1 MYYDTAVF
9 SFMNHF
15 FKKNEITIHNF
26 SGYFLIGCLI
36 AAFIGLFAVFKPFLI
51 ILLFTAILA
60 TAFYPLYD
68 KFLNLFKGKAR
79 IASFVTCFLILAI
92 LVVPL
97 LIFIFFFTQQAIDT
111 YLFIQSHIQNGSF
124 DPYLKWQKGG
134 LIYDFLVSLQG
145 QFGSFIALDAIDL
158 KKGLADATKEI
169 ASSIATQGPD
179 LLRGGAN
186 LVRRFLELLLQ
197 IFILFFAL
205 YYFFKDGK
213 YIIKKIMVLSPLP
226 EKHEKEIAKK
236 FKEISLATLYGIF
249 LTSVVQG
256 IVGGIGFAFA
266 GIPNSLFWGTT
277 IALFSLVP
285 IIGTAIIW
293 VPASLI
299 LMASGHLLAGIFL
312 FFWGL
317 LLVSTVDNFLRA
329 FLIGGRTKTNQ
340 LLTFLAVFGGIAAF
354 GLIGV
359 IFGPLILTLFF
370 SFLHIYEIEYR
381 NVLHKTE

>member
-1 MYYDTAVF
+1 
-9 SFMNHF
+9 MNSLSP

-26 SGYFLIGCLI
+26 SGYFLIGCLV

-60 TAFYPLYD
+60 TAFYPLYE
-68 KFLNLFKGKAR
+68 KILTLLKGKTRA
-79 IASFVTCFLILAI
+79 ASFITCFFILVI

-97 LIFIFFFTQQAIDT
+97 LIFIFFLAQQAIDT
-111 YLFIQSHIQNGSF
+111 YFFIQYQIQNGYF
-124 DPYLKWQKGG
+124 DPYLKWEKGG
-134 LIYDFLVSLQG
+134 SIYDFLVFLQT
-145 QFGSFIALDAIDL
+145 QFGAFINIDNVNL
-158 KKGLADATKEI
+158 KQNLADAAKEI
-169 ASSIATQGPD
+169 ASSIAVQSPD

-186 LVRRFLELLLQ
+186 LFRKFLELLLQ

-213 YIIKKIMVLSPLP
+213 YIIKRIMVLSPLP
-226 EKHEKEIAKK
+226 EKHETEIAKK

-249 LTSVVQG
+249 LTSLVQG
-256 IVGGIGFAFA
+256 IVGGIGFAIA

-285 IIGTAIIW
+285 IIGTAVIW
-293 VPASLI
+293 LPASVI
-299 LMASGHLLAGIFL
+299 LMASGHLFSGIFL

-329 FLIGGRTKTNQ
+329 YLIGGRSNTNQ
-340 LLTFLAVFGGIAAF
+340 LLTFLAVFGGIALF

-359 IFGPLILTLFF
+359 IFGPLIMTLFF

-381 NVLHKTE
+381 NVLHKKEVSE